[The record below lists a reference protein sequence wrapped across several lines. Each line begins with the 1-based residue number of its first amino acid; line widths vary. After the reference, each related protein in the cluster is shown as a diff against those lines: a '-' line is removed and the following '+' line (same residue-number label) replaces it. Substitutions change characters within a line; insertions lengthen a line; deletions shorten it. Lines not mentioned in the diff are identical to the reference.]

1 MKRLV
6 TLSLFCC
13 IVILSCS
20 NSTGPDKTDPGDNN
34 GGETKDT
41 VTQTIGTSG
50 GTIDNNDIVIDIPA
64 GTFNDDVEIELQ
76 RIDNDDFADEGLTDT
91 FTLTGLPE
99 KFSQPLEIRLKYT
112 GEVDGGIYL
121 ALGMDVLAKS
131 IQEVTTSYD
140 MIPADYADGYIS
152 AVIQPTGSS
161 GFARRTGHADDNSG
175 TVTVKAVKEF
185 SSHVTSQGHFS
196 ITYPTATVTS
206 SSVEKLGTYLE
217 EAYSTYLGMGF
228 SYDAR
233 TSWPVSVTVKTLKST
248 TFGYHAASKLGINH
262 SFLEFNTLKMNDSDE
277 LRRTA
282 GHEFFHL
289 VQELYDPRYV
299 TSRILFNGPQLW
311 LEEACA
317 VWSEEK
323 FTDSQNYVSV
333 IRQGHEMSPFN
344 GMKPQDG
351 AKEDY
356 HGYGLS
362 AMIKYLTGRY
372 SESILEK
379 MFTDIKAGKDPVEAV
394 INGTETPA
402 KWWQEFIWRYT
413 IGEIYGVEQAQIL
426 AEKSGMYSIATD
438 ADTLHTFTGSYV
450 DLSARMYMIRLD
462 NGSFDDGA
470 KLKLSVDGTNSGISV
485 VRFRLNPATMEHLAS
500 GASTVEVDK
509 LKDMKASGWH
519 LLAIVTNHRHV
530 KPYTGTSTINL
541 EVKVD
546 SPKAP
551 VFNFNQFSF
560 SSYLY
565 GRIVNSDGTTS
576 EGLRNPNYSYM
587 ESGTLTGSQFTS
599 TFTIDSE
606 HAPSSGK
613 ITCTFDKFFTKIT
626 SITFEATTLNTSLQT
641 TYTLEFEG
649 VDFEYSRNNQG
660 WREYKISGNQ
670 LTSPKLTSFHFREE
684 KGDWWR
690 DMTELLPEDK
700 HNITFGFKE
709 E

>member
-1 MKRLV
+1 MKRLA
-6 TLSLFCC
+6 TLFIVCC

-34 GGETKDT
+34 DGETKDS

-64 GTFNDDVEIELQ
+64 GTFSDDVEILLQ
-76 RIDNDDFADEGLTDT
+76 RIDNDDFDDDGLTDT
-91 FTLTGLPE
+91 FTLTGIPE
-99 KFSQPLEIRLKYT
+99 EFSQPLEVRLKYS
-112 GEVDGGIYL
+112 GDVEGDIHL
-121 ALGMDVLAKS
+121 ALGMDALVKS
-131 IQEVTTSYD
+131 VQEIATSYD

-152 AVIQPTGSS
+152 AVIQPTGYT
-161 GFARRTGHADDNSG
+161 GYIRRAKRADDNTG
-175 TVTVKAVKEF
+175 TVTVKAVNGYAP
-185 SSHVTSQGHFS
+185 HVTSQGHFT
-196 ITYPTATVTS
+196 IKYPPATVS
-206 SSVEKLGTYLE
+206 QSSVEKLGTYLE

-228 SYDAR
+228 SYSAR
-233 TSWPVSVTVKTLKST
+233 TSWPVSVTVKQLKSS
-248 TFGYHAASKLGINH
+248 TFGYYVTSKLGLNH
-262 SFLEFNTLKMNDSDE
+262 CFMEFNTLKMNDSDE

-299 TSRILFNGPQLW
+299 TSRVLFNGPQLW

-317 VWSEEK
+317 AWSEEK
-323 FTDSQNYVSV
+323 FTDDQNYIST
-333 IRQGHEMSPFN
+333 IRKGHEMAPFT
-344 GMKPQDG
+344 GMKPRDG

-356 HGYGLS
+356 HGYGMS
-362 AMIKYLTGRY
+362 GMIKYLTGRY

-379 MFTDIKAGKDPVEAV
+379 MFTDIKASKDPVEAV
-394 INGTETPA
+394 INNTASPD
-402 KWWQEFIWRYT
+402 KWWQEFIRRYAM
-413 IGEIYGVEQAQIL
+413 GEIYGVEQAQIL
-426 AEKSGMYSIATD
+426 AEKSGMYRIATD
-438 ADTLHTFTGSYV
+438 TDTLHTFTDSYV

-462 NGSFDDGA
+462 NSNFDDGA
-470 KLKLSVDGTNSGISV
+470 KVKLSVDSSNSGISV
-485 VRFRLNPATMEHLAS
+485 LRYRLNPATMEHLES
-500 GASTVEVDK
+500 GSSSVEIGN
-509 LKDMKASGWH
+509 LKDMHSNGWH

-551 VFNFNQFSF
+551 EFNFNRFSF
-560 SSYLY
+560 SSFLY

-576 EGLRNPNYSYM
+576 EDLRNPNYSYM
-587 ESGTLTGSQFTS
+587 ESGTLTGNQFTS

-626 SITFEATTLNTSLQT
+626 SITFEVSTLNTSLQT

-649 VDFEYSRNNQG
+649 VDFEYSRTNQG
-660 WREYKISGNQ
+660 WREYKIKGDE
-670 LTSPKLTSFHFREE
+670 LTSPKLTSFHFRAE
-684 KGDWWR
+684 KDDWWR

-700 HNITFGFKE
+700 HYIIIGFKE